1 MKTNSIHKSILINM
15 IYFCDYIGANAFE
28 CVVLLNVSGSS
39 FIRPQSSIADEKFSD
54 GVSSQFY

>member
-1 MKTNSIHKSILINM
+1 M